1 LNACAQQIACVPF
14 IVTTAGP
21 DTVATPQLV
30 TARTTQSEVTLGR
43 TPRSYQT
50 TWCGSEKPIPQSPG
64 MNVIARHDHDG
75 EHYAAAMG
83 CADFHNES
91 LRALTWVVKHAVSV
105 EQQVT
110 FRMWTLGRANQVHLT
125 GTAGNIL
132 PLVAAT
138 P

>member
-1 LNACAQQIACVPF
+1 
-14 IVTTAGP
+14 
-21 DTVATPQLV
+21 
-30 TARTTQSEVTLGR
+30 
-43 TPRSYQT
+43 
-50 TWCGSEKPIPQSPG
+50 

-75 EHYAAAMG
+75 EHYAVVMG

-110 FRMWTLGRANQVHLT
+110 LRMWTLGRHPHHRPANQVHLT